1 MNQPLIQI
9 SIFLFSSAISVKYE
23 DTQGRFGIA
32 NRDIKVGET
41 LVYESPTGARLR
53 KGYEKDHCDN
63 CLR

>member
-1 MNQPLIQI
+1 MNQPIIQI

-23 DTQGRFGIA
+23 DTRGRFGIA

-53 KGYEKDHCDN
+53 KDNEKDHCDN